1 MADYS
6 YTSDAVKLLPLNP
19 VTQDPELIKT
29 LTPIHRAI
37 TELASAQSS
46 EARTSYTLTKSDGT
60 AATRDV
66 YLTAGAWEVSLD
78 TRATYLFLAAGA
90 INATQDA
97 SISGVTVTTT
107 LNWDRGGASGH
118 SYLIHASDIA
128 VATLNVTSPGTYTM
142 TISAIALNG
151 ATEAKGSIMRLEKVS

>member
-1 MADYS
+1 
-6 YTSDAVKLLPLNP
+6 
-19 VTQDPELIKT
+19 
-29 LTPIHRAI
+29 
-37 TELASAQSS
+37 
-46 EARTSYTLTKSDGT
+46 
-60 AATRDV
+60 V